1 NVDPAQVRNSF
12 ETGSEL
18 EAPSGGDP
26 DTLEEASEDAR
37 GDSRTRLDA
46 AQADYT
52 DRCLSSAIANL
63 PGGSVLA
70 LGLLCGG
77 IILLVTG
84 FFLTRQELGT
94 YVRQHQQPKSD
105 VTFDEMFPSLL
116 YWIAGLAAGLLA
128 YGLLHCIVN
137 VLVTV
142 RVNRCARSSRKSPS
156 ITLTD
161 SLIIAATGLMACAAF
176 LPLYAQAMFAAKL
189 AHGESEFDLQH
200 YLPTWMN
207 SGAGRVLESPES
219 TGSSAAASS
228 FPMFYPS
235 LALFIGVCL
244 IEISLMMLLIFLVS
258 SYAQLAS
265 SIRTRRVQSSSKLS
279 KNGGRGALDTQL

>member
-1 NVDPAQVRNSF
+1 MNASNVDPAQVRNRF
-12 ETGSEL
+12 EMGSEL
-18 EAPSGGDP
+18 EAPSGGEP
-26 DTLEEASEDAR
+26 DTLEEASEDAK

-142 RVNRCARSSRKSPS
+142 RVNRCNRSSRKSPS
-156 ITLTD
+156 VE
-161 SLIIAATGLMACAAF
+161 TGC
-176 LPLYAQAMFAAKL
+176 
-189 AHGESEFDLQH
+189 
-200 YLPTWMN
+200 
-207 SGAGRVLESPES
+207 
-219 TGSSAAASS
+219 
-228 FPMFYPS
+228 
-235 LALFIGVCL
+235 
-244 IEISLMMLLIFLVS
+244 
-258 SYAQLAS
+258 
-265 SIRTRRVQSSSKLS
+265 SIRTAVFVVRHCVNLELFASFVELFYNYAHIVNCRSH
-279 KNGGRGALDTQL
+279 